1 MANTIIRL
9 TDIYETR
16 ERKEKELAYYREQLE
31 VLRQKMFFIQKD
43 IDITNICIQ
52 LIENEKV
59 LDIKKLVEEKRDKE

>member
-31 VLRQKMFFIQKD
+31 ILRQKMFFIQKD
-43 IDITNICIQ
+43 IDITNLCIQ
-52 LIENEKV
+52 MIENEKV
-59 LDIKKLVEEKRDKE
+59 LDIKKLVDEKRDIE

>member
-31 VLRQKMFFIQKD
+31 ILRQKMFFIQKD
-43 IDITNICIQ
+43 IDITNLCIQ
-52 LIENEKV
+52 MIENEKV
-59 LDIKKLVEEKRDKE
+59 LDIKKLVEEKRDIE

>member
-9 TDIYETR
+9 SDIYETR
-16 ERKEKELAYYREQLE
+16 ERKEKELAYYKEQLE
-31 VLRQKMFFIQKD
+31 ILRQKMFFIQKD

-59 LDIKKLVEEKRDKE
+59 LDIKQLVNEKRNIE